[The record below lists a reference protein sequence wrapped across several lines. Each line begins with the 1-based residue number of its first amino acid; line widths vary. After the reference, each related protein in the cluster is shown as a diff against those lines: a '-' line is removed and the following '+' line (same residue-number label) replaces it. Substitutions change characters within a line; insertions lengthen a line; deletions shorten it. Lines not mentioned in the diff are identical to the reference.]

1 MVLIS
6 LLLSSPQTP
15 TLRAVSKALVV
26 DVEGVDGGLE
36 PALQLIPAPLRRAG
50 GERVELTLGDGH
62 DGERVAL
69 VGVGL
74 GDVLKGVVEVALLVL
89 SLGGLQHLGLRAGDG
104 ERLRDEGLS
113 HLVGVADIREG
124 FAASGVDVE
133 RDGLEGLD
141 DVLVDR
147 ILTVDGDLL
156 PAHGVVEL
164 VALAGVLDDAE
175 AAKRER
181 RARGRERRGGSGDAG
196 EHSLAASGP
205 RIVARDRAH
214 GGDGAGRASRARG
227 LRGHAL
233 LHERGG
239 LGGDASHDRKTFNP
253 VWIDQ

>member
-1 MVLIS
+1 MIFLDFSVL
-6 LLLSSPQTP
+6 
-15 TLRAVSKALVV
+15 R
-26 DVEGVDGGLE
+26 DG
-36 PALQLIPAPLRRAG
+36 
-50 GERVELTLGDGH
+50 
-62 DGERVAL
+62 
-69 VGVGL
+69 
-74 GDVLKGVVEVALLVL
+74 LLVRGQNL
-89 SLGGLQHLGLRAGDG
+89 
-104 ERLRDEGLS
+104 EGK
-113 HLVGVADIREG
+113 A
-124 FAASGVDVE
+124 
-133 RDGLEGLD
+133 LEGLD

-147 ILTVDGDLL
+147 ILTVNGDLL

-227 LRGHAL
+227 LCGHAL

-239 LGGDASHDRKTFNP
+239 LGGDTSHDRKTFNP